1 MFFAWELV
9 DGLLA
14 KRIDWLDMIASVISA
29 FLMYVAY
36 RIFGFKNIGEY
47 KE

>member
-1 MFFAWELV
+1 MFFVWELV

-14 KRIDWLDMIASVISA
+14 KRMDWLDMIASVISA
-29 FLMYVAY
+29 CLMYVVY

-47 KE
+47 NE